1 MNTGSS
7 GLRDLNGLLIPNI
20 TMYRCIT
27 YTVIVDGGLDPSNQA
42 RYHPFYITSSDRGGY
57 LAKSTAEKQVPI
69 SHTRYQYVDT
79 LPNPLLRD
87 RYPFHIQ
94 GVNMY

>member
-1 MNTGSS
+1 MNKLLCKWTTVCVFLMNTGSS

-27 YTVIVDGGLDPSNQA
+27 YTVIVDGGLAIKLVITPS
-42 RYHPFYITSSDRGGY
+42 IL
-57 LAKSTAEKQVPI
+57 LAVTE
-69 SHTRYQYVDT
+69 VDT